1 MNNLKRPSIM
11 TNKKRIAL
19 KALSLVLFLTFISLP
34 QSLAEE
40 RPLTVAE
47 SSEFTATSRY
57 TEVLDFIKKL
67 QGLSPLIRVETL
79 CVSPEG
85 RDVPLLILGNPP
97 PASPQALNFDSRIV
111 VYIQG
116 NIHAGEVE
124 GKEASLM
131 LARDILLDKNLPY
144 LDNLVIL
151 IAPIFNADGNEKISP
166 NNRRSQ
172 VGPEKG
178 VGVRYNG
185 QNLDLNRDSL
195 KLESPELQGLLRNVL
210 NYWDPAL
217 LVDLHTTNGSY
228 HEEPVT
234 YSWPLNQNGDLSI
247 INYMRDKMMPWIS
260 QDLQN
265 NYDTLSIPYGNFMNR
280 SDPEKG
286 WRTYSHLPR
295 YITNYVGLRN
305 RLSILDENYS
315 YADFKTRVLGCY
327 NLLRS
332 ILEYCT
338 ANKDEITHLI
348 IQADKN
354 TVKRGM
360 NPSLDATFGTSFEA
374 KTLEKPVTIRGW
386 EMEVIPREGGRP
398 SVKRTD
404 KKKIYTVPYFADF
417 VPTKNIQ
424 LPSAYLIPLHDPV
437 IEEKLLLH
445 GITVERLLEPR
456 VLEVET
462 FQIKE
467 IKASTRLYQGHYMN
481 TVTGEYVVEEK
492 EFPAGTLFVGMAQPL
507 ANVAAYLLEAE
518 SDDGLLVWNFFDRYL
533 ASQWGRGS
541 SIYPIYRLLKP
552 ALFIKETLHKQ

>member
-1 MNNLKRPSIM
+1 M
-11 TNKKRIAL
+11 TNKKRIVFKILSMAL
-19 KALSLVLFLTFISLP
+19 LLTVFSIP

-40 RPLTVAE
+40 KLLTTAE
-47 SSEFTATSRY
+47 SSEFTATSQY
-57 TEVLDFIKKL
+57 AEVMAFIKKL
-67 QGLSPLIRVETL
+67 QGMSSLIRVETL

-85 RDVPLLILGNPP
+85 RKVPLLILGNPP
-97 PASPQALNFDSRIV
+97 PASPQALKFDSRIV

-131 LARDILLDKNLPY
+131 LARDILLDKDLPY
-144 LDNLVIL
+144 LDKLIIL
-151 IAPIFNADGNEKISP
+151 FAPIFNSDGNEKISP

-210 NYWDPAL
+210 NRWDPAL

-247 INYMRDKMMPWIS
+247 INYMKDKMMPWIS
-260 QDLQN
+260 QNLQDKYN
-265 NYDTLSIPYGNFMNR
+265 TLAIPYGNFTDR

-286 WRTYSHLPR
+286 WRTFSHLPR
-295 YITNYVGLRN
+295 YVTNYMGLRN
-305 RLSILDENYS
+305 RLAILDENYS

-332 ILEYCT
+332 ILDYSA

-348 IQADKN
+348 MQADKN

-360 NPSLDATFGTSFEA
+360 NPTSDATFGTSFET
-374 KTLEKPVTIRGW
+374 KTLKKPVTIRSW
-386 EMEVIPREGGRP
+386 EMEVIPREEGRP

-404 KKKIYTVPYFADF
+404 KKKTYTVPYFADF
-417 VPTKNIQ
+417 VPTESIQ
-424 LPSAYLIPLHDPV
+424 LPFGYLIPLHDPV

-467 IKASTRLYQGHYMN
+467 IKANTRLYQGHYMN

-507 ANVAAYLLEAE
+507 ANVAAYLLEPE

-533 ASQWGRGS
+533 ASQWGRELG
-541 SIYPIYRLLKP
+541 IYPVYRLLKP
-552 ALFIKETLHKQ
+552 ANLVKETLHNK

>member
-1 MNNLKRPSIM
+1 MNKFSRTSNM
-11 TNKKRIAL
+11 TNKKRIVF
-19 KALSLVLFLTFISLP
+19 KTLSLALLITVFFLPS
-34 QSLAEE
+34 SLAEE
-40 RPLTVAE
+40 KLLTVAE

-57 TEVLDFIKKL
+57 ADVIDFIKKL
-67 QGLSPLIRVETL
+67 QGLSPFIRVETL

-85 RDVPLLILGNPP
+85 RDVPLLIIGNPP
-97 PASPQALNFDSRIV
+97 PSSPQALNFDSRIT

-124 GKEASLM
+124 GKEATLM
-131 LARDILLDKNLPY
+131 LARDILLDENLPY

-151 IAPIFNADGNEKISP
+151 IAPIFNADGNEKINP
-166 NNRRSQ
+166 DNRRSQ

-185 QNLDLNRDSL
+185 QNLDLNRDGL
-195 KLESPELQGLLRNVL
+195 KLESPELQGLLSNVL
-210 NYWDPAL
+210 NRWDPAL

-234 YSWPLNQNGDLSI
+234 YTWPLNQNGDLSI
-247 INYMRDKMMPWIS
+247 INYMKDKMMPWIS
-260 QDLQN
+260 QNLLD
-265 NYDTLSIPYGNFMNR
+265 NYDTLAIPYGNFTNR

-332 ILEYCT
+332 ILDYSS
-338 ANKDEITHLI
+338 ANKNDITHLI
-348 IQADKN
+348 MQADKN

-360 NPSLDATFGTSFEA
+360 NPSPDATFGTSFETKA
-374 KTLEKPVTIRGW
+374 LEKLVTIRSW
-386 EMEVIPREGGRP
+386 EMEVTPREGGRP
-398 SVKRTD
+398 TVKRTD
-404 KKKIYTVPYFADF
+404 KKKTYTVPYFADF
-417 VPTKNIQ
+417 VPTKSIQ

-481 TVTGEYVVEEK
+481 TVTGEYVVEER
-492 EFPAGTLFVGMAQPL
+492 EFPAGTLYVGMAQPL
-507 ANVAAYLLEAE
+507 ANVVAYLLEAE

-533 ASQWGRGS
+533 AFQWGRGS
-541 SIYPIYRLLKP
+541 SVYPVYRLLKP
-552 ALFIKETLHKQ
+552 ALLIKETLHKK